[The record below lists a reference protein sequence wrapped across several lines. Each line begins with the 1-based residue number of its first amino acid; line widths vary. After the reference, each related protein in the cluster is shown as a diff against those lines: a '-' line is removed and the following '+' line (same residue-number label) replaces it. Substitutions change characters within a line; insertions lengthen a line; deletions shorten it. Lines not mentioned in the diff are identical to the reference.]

1 MSRLKLLTVLTR
13 EVSTSRAACTPAV
26 FKIFEVLG
34 YECELQP
41 FYRSGWDGVA
51 QLAWQ
56 SCKANL
62 RGQRSILQ
70 HLTDGAFDFAHF
82 STVFLSVQ

>member
-1 MSRLKLLTVLTR
+1 MSRMKLLTVWTKD
-13 EVSTSRAACTPAV
+13 VSTSRAACTPAV

-70 HLTDGAFDFAHF
+70 HLTDRAFDFAHF

>member
-1 MSRLKLLTVLTR
+1 MSRLKLLTVWAKD
-13 EVSTSRAACTPAV
+13 VSTSRAACTPAV

-41 FYRSGWDGVA
+41 FYRFGWDGVA

-70 HLTDGAFDFAHF
+70 HLTARAFDFAHF

>member
-1 MSRLKLLTVLTR
+1 MIRLKLLTVWAKD
-13 EVSTSRAACTPAV
+13 VSTSRAACTPAV

-34 YECELQP
+34 YECELQT
-41 FYRSGWDGVA
+41 FYRSRWDGVA

>member
-1 MSRLKLLTVLTR
+1 MSRLKLLTVWAKD
-13 EVSTSRAACTPAV
+13 VSTSRAACTPAV
-26 FKIFEVLG
+26 FKTFEVLG

-70 HLTDGAFDFAHF
+70 HLTARAFDFAHF

>member
-1 MSRLKLLTVLTR
+1 MSRLKQLTVWTK

-41 FYRSGWDGVA
+41 FFVLNGMEWPSLLGS
-51 QLAWQ
+51 LAKQ
-56 SCKANL
+56 TCVDNARFCN
-62 RGQRSILQ
+62 
-70 HLTDGAFDFAHF
+70 T
-82 STVFLSVQ
+82 

>member
-1 MSRLKLLTVLTR
+1 MSRLKLLTVWAKD
-13 EVSTSRAACTPAV
+13 VSTSRAACTPAV

-62 RGQRSILQ
+62 RG
-70 HLTDGAFDFAHF
+70 
-82 STVFLSVQ
+82 